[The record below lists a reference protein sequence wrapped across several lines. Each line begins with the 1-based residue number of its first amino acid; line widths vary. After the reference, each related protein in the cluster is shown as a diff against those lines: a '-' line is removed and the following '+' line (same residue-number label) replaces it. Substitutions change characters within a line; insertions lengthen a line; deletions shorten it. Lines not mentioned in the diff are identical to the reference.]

1 VLGLKAA
8 NNSENRPALASL
20 RGKHVVWM
28 ARKFEVVISPPLGK
42 KVFYWW
48 WRSQNES
55 SSTTAFYDWLR
66 IIVV

>member
-1 VLGLKAA
+1 
-8 NNSENRPALASL
+8 
-20 RGKHVVWM
+20 M
-28 ARKFEVVISPPLGK
+28 ARKFEAVISLPSGK

-66 IIVV
+66 IVVV